1 MDDIELDILF
11 YLALWV
17 AVGGLAIVAAMT
29 VWILRKW

>member
-1 MDDIELDILF
+1 MGEIELDILF

-29 VWILRKW
+29 VRILRDW